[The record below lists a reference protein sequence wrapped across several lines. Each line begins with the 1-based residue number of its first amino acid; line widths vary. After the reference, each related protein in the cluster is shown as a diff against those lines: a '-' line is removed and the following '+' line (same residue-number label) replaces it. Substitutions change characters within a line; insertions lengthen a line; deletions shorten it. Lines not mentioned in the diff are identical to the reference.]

1 MIGERRASE
10 KHFGRSS
17 NHVPDT
23 IRMRNQWI
31 VQHNLRT
38 TAGDWPS
45 SRHYGRLLAHRG
57 RFDRFRAT
65 TSMVVYFRLVQKQT
79 RALKPSP
86 VMWRALV
93 STTERTM
100 NRQGKGKRRLGSRP
114 IGKPGRG
121 ARTVGARSLP
131 NHITFH
137 KAVGCRNMA
146 DRCNRTVERSG
157 NCASRR

>member
-1 MIGERRASE
+1 MPLKNILAAAAIMFLTLSGCATS
-10 KHFGRSS
+10 GSY
-17 NHVPDT
+17 N
-23 IRMRNQWI
+23 
-31 VQHNLRT
+31 T
-38 TAGDWPS
+38 TYAQPQDWPS

-79 RALKPSP
+79 RALKPSS

-131 NHITFH
+131 NHVTFH

-146 DRCNRTVERSG
+146 DRCNRTAERSD
-157 NCASRR
+157 NCASTR